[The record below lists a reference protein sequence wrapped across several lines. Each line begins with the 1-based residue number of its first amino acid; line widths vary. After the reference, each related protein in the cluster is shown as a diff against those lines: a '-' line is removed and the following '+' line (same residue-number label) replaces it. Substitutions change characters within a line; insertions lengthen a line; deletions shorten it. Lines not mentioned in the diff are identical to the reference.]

1 MRYREV
7 ETLTRVTPLGIRFWD
22 AAAARPVREGLRVRA
37 WPEGAAGPGTT
48 AFRTVSGVYAFHG
61 LPGLEALEWG
71 ETPFDPLAEPLRQ
84 ERYVVSVE
92 DLGGRFVP
100 VAFVVDLPRRERG
113 VYPPAESGSLPE
125 AVVPGF
131 VLFSAPARAVPA
143 GAAAV
148 RAHLEDALTR
158 EPAAHAVLEVEVEG
172 EVWLGLADA
181 SGAVAVCF
189 PTPPFRHALSG
200 SFPAGGTPLHE
211 HAWTATARLRYAP
224 ASVVVA
230 PEVRLPLLGSVS
242 DQAAGLLYAEPP
254 GSLADPPLDALDLTL
269 VYGRE
274 TVLRTAGLSTLLVEP
289 APSLP

>member
-37 WPEGAAGPGTT
+37 WPEGASGPGTT

-61 LPGLEALEWG
+61 LPGLEAFEWG
-71 ETPFDPLAEPLRQ
+71 EPLAEPLRQ
-84 ERYVVSVE
+84 QRYVVSVE
-92 DLGGRFVP
+92 DLEGRFVP

-113 VYPPAESGSLPE
+113 VYPPAEAGSLPE

-131 VLFSAPARAVPA
+131 VLFSSPARPVPA

-148 RAHLEDALTR
+148 RAHLEDALTG

-181 SGAVAVCF
+181 SGAVAVYF
-189 PTPPFRHALSG
+189 PTPPFRHTLSG

-224 ASVVVA
+224 PSVVVA
-230 PEVRLPLLGSVS
+230 PEARLPLLSSVS

-254 GSLADPPLDALDLTL
+254 GSLADPPADALDVTL